1 MGEGSDISLWA
12 VRGVWEVSRV
22 REVPL
27 LEGCC
32 LLAYPPGVAVLAEEG
47 SRSNL
52 LPDRS
57 QGAAPPGE
65 IADSAI
71 GVTPTPSMLA
81 IGVLWSIEGNT
92 RELSPNVVMS
102 FSDPF
107 LVSFR
112 FELTAN
118 GGESGGLKGEGP
130 ILRSLGLEKAARCA
144 RGEDQESEVSRLV
157 HEKQRTPS
165 SG

>member
-1 MGEGSDISLWA
+1 M
-12 VRGVWEVSRV
+12 
-22 REVPL
+22 
-27 LEGCC
+27 
-32 LLAYPPGVAVLAEEG
+32 YPPGVAVLADDG

-52 LPDRS
+52 LPERS

-71 GVTPTPSMLA
+71 GVTPTPSIPA
-81 IGVLWSIEGNT
+81 IGVIWSAEGNT
-92 RELSPNVVMS
+92 RGLPLSPNVVMS

-112 FELTAN
+112 FVPTAD

-130 ILRSLGLEKAARCA
+130 MPCSFGLEKVAPCA
-144 RGEDQESEVSRLV
+144 RGEDQGSDVSMLV
-157 HEKQRTPS
+157 HEKQRTAS